1 MYVEHSEFC
10 HLDADCNLGS
20 RIRAD
25 NNQWLPLVG
34 FLLFRSERPIVR
46 LSSLRSSA
54 CLCLVP
60 TVSHLPGYC
69 RIFIAQTYQQFDMTK
84 KRTYMTRW
92 KTSIC
97 DDAWCKIEEINRFGD
112 DHFVSVQRTEKVQ
125 FVGKKCSSCCAVI
138 TGCRWKH
145 WRYFYPVLVVYP
157 ETL

>member
-69 RIFIAQTYQQFDMTK
+69 RIFIAQTYQQFAWQRRGHTWLDEKPPFVMMPGVKLRRLTGLGMTILYLY
-84 KRTYMTRW
+84 RGRR
-92 KTSIC
+92 
-97 DDAWCKIEEINRFGD
+97 RFSLLGR
-112 DHFVSVQRTEKVQ
+112 SAA
-125 FVGKKCSSCCAVI
+125 AVVPLSLAADGN
-138 TGCRWKH
+138 TGGIFIQC
-145 WRYFYPVLVVYP
+145 
-157 ETL
+157 